1 MSAEEPAHHHEHG
14 GGEDKKRG
22 QDSWN
27 DSAKEYNDMGLA
39 SATSVKCVDFT
50 LAFMKNVKPY
60 SFNAGS
66 GLKVLEFGCG
76 PGKVILG
83 LSELVSEGV
92 GMDLAPNMISIFE
105 SAIESKG
112 LSATYRGQVLQKTD
126 ASELPKAYYDLV
138 LAPFVLH
145 HVSEPSS
152 ALKRLVE
159 AVLPSG
165 HLIVAELVD
174 LEEMMEEHNVERGVH
189 GWLEEGRI
197 DGLLEGLKL
206 PNLKKVKAEYMT
218 ATHDGE
224 SISLLIYVIERV
236 AV

>member
-1 MSAEEPAHHHEHG
+1 MSSEQPAHHHEHG
-14 GGEDKKRG
+14 GDKNKKVT

-27 DSAKEYNDMGLA
+27 DGAQEYNDMALA
-39 SATSVKCVDFT
+39 TATSVKCVEFT
-50 LAFMKNVKPY
+50 LAFMKKVKPY

-92 GMDLAPNMISIFE
+92 GVDLAPNMISIFQ

-112 LSATYRGQVLQKTD
+112 LSSTYRGQVLQKPD

-138 LAPFVLH
+138 LSPFVLH
-145 HVSEPSS
+145 HLPEP
-152 ALKRLVE
+152 LPVLERLVD
-159 AVLPSG
+159 AVLPGG
-165 HLIVAELVD
+165 HLILAELVD
-174 LEEMMEEHNVERGVH
+174 VHVGEEEMAEKGVH
-189 GWLEEGRI
+189 GWLDEGKI
-197 DGLLEGLKL
+197 DGLLEGLKFH
-206 PNLKKVKAEYMT
+206 NLKKVEAEHAT
-218 ATHDGE
+218 ATAEGE
-224 SISLLIYVIERV
+224 SLSLLLYVIERV